1 MIDTIIFDIGR
12 VLIEWDWQSYLSEF
26 HYTEEKQERL
36 AQAVFENP
44 TWKEADRGVWSDEE
58 ILQSFI
64 QKAPEYE
71 KEIRMLWED
80 MGRCVE
86 RSPHTDQWIADL
98 KKQGLKVYY
107 LSNYGKTLREKTK
120 EALNFTEVCDGGIFS
135 YEIKEIKPNPAIY
148 EALLKKYSLNASK
161 CLFIDDLQENIQ
173 GAKVCGI
180 QGIQFTTYAETSEAL
195 RNFLNG
201 K

>member
-1 MIDTIIFDIGR
+1 MINSIIFDIGR
-12 VLIEWDWQSYLSEF
+12 VLIEWDWQGYLSGF

-44 TWKEADRGVWSDEE
+44 TWKETDRGVWSDEE

-120 EALNFTEVCDGGIFS
+120 EALNFTDVCDGGIFS

-148 EALLKKYSLNASK
+148 EALLKKYSLNANQ

-173 GAKVCGI
+173 GAKACGI